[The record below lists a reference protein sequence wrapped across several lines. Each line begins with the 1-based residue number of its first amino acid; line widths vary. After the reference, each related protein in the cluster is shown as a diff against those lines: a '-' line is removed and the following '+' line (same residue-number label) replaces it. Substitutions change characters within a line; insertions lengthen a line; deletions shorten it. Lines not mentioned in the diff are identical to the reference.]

1 MKGCESMTFEDIKK
15 EVQKPAYDFLRNDPK
30 LGGNIILL
38 GLGGSHAYGTN
49 VEDSDIDIRGI
60 ALNSKQETLL
70 QRDYEQV
77 VERETDTVI
86 YSLTKIVELLSDDN
100 PNTLEILFLRPDQYL
115 YLSPLGQE
123 LVDKRHMFLYKRAYY
138 SFGGYARQQLRR
150 LDNKTMRSL
159 SQSQQ
164 EAHILNSIINA
175 SYTFHEKYFP
185 FTDDEIKLYV
195 DTAVNK
201 DFETEIFMDIN
212 LKHYPL
218 RDYKS
223 MWMEMHNIVKDYNKL
238 GKRAS
243 NAILHNKVN
252 KHAMHLVR
260 LMLACIDLMRT
271 GTFCTHCEKYLPL
284 LMDIRNGKYMGED
297 GQMKPEFFQLVKELE
312 HEMDDAF
319 EHTCLPDK
327 PDYAAIDA
335 FMMDAREKIIL
346 GIAK

>member
-30 LGGNIILL
+30 LGSNIILL

-159 SQSQQ
+159 SQGQQ

-195 DTAVNK
+195 
-201 DFETEIFMDIN
+201 DIN

-260 LMLACIDLMRT
+260 LLLVCIDLLKT

-319 EHTCLPDK
+319 GHTCLPDK